1 MSKIQR
7 AQASDGKDAPDHAID
22 GAEGVDAAHGWARSS
37 VTFRLTEE
45 RRRALLE
52 IAPGLGLRATP
63 TAAIDFAIERAAGIG
78 VASTLLNAE
87 DPNGW
92 GHEAVE
98 ELRAVLAACAALRND
113 GAQTRAIVE
122 RLESRLTEFGGAKA
136 ATDSPPPTRSLIDEV
151 EVTHASLTLGAWL
164 DQETGS
170 KFSWA
175 VVKARWIEAR
185 PAEMGKAMLRVEAW
199 AAAPFELAGQT
210 AVLRP
215 VEVGPLRLGALA
227 AFERDSVGVF
237 VCSRSA
243 EGWTARIHSLDEQG
257 KLGPELDCFA
267 A

>member
-1 MSKIQR
+1 MTTRQHCLN
-7 AQASDGKDAPDHAID
+7 DD
-22 GAEGVDAAHGWARSS
+22 DAAGRSHEAHDLTIAVSNQWDRPS

-52 IAPGLGLRATP
+52 MAPALGLRASP

-78 VASTLLNAE
+78 VASTRLDAE
-87 DPNGW
+87 NPNGW

-98 ELRAVLAACAALRND
+98 ELRAVLAACAALRDD
-113 GAQTRAIVE
+113 GAQTRAAVE
-122 RLESRLTEFGGAKA
+122 RLEIRLAEFGGAKMPM
-136 ATDSPPPTRSLIDEV
+136 DSPLPTHSLIDEV
-151 EVTHASLTLGAWL
+151 EVAHASPTLGAWL
-164 DQETGS
+164 DQEAGA

-175 VVKARWIEAR
+175 VVKARWIEAW
-185 PAEMGKAMLRVEAW
+185 PTGPGKAMLRVEAW
-199 AAAPFELAGQT
+199 AAAPLELTRRT

-227 AFERDSVGVF
+227 AFERDTVGVF